1 MRRSTS
7 AARRACAV
15 GTTIALIG
23 LSTGLGIMT
32 ATSASAAE
40 PTTPASSQTNAT
52 DTSVGGAPSDSSS
65 DGTASSGSGTTDPA
79 AGSGAGTDSD
89 TPATG
94 SAGTGTGNSTDG
106 TPGTGTSNDGT
117 PGTGTGTPGTDDSS
131 DGTPGDTDTT
141 GPGDDSTTDPANPVT
156 PGAANDQPTKQIRGV
171 ALQTVTIEG
180 DLTVGSRLIATDE
193 GFDPTSPQ
201 YEWTDEAGQVLS
213 TRQTYTVAAALA
225 GQRISVEVTGTVS
238 GTPETATAVTDTAI
252 APVFVDEDGQPL
264 SDEDSEVSI
273 DATAGEAFSYTFRA
287 SSTPAP
293 ELSITWFDEEGDDTT
308 TAPKGVQF
316 DAKTGVLSGML
327 TDAEQYYDFTVTATS
342 TSPSGTVS
350 SDLYG
355 HISIEA
361 GDPVGIEVTSL
372 DVDGLTAGTTT
383 SAWIIHPNGDVY
395 TADLLGDSAPVK
407 GGQVTVQQGG
417 TLAVGGAK
425 VDRYGN
431 EVFPDFDEETDEP
444 VFFTPTVTSDVAT
457 DVVAADPDLGDV
469 GFVSVTFPHASTHT
483 LTVSGA
489 SLPST
494 VFTVDVRP
502 TAVST
507 IVPTKPV
514 VATHHVGSGR
524 LAYTGTDSTGALPW
538 ALGLVL
544 AGVGLIGARS
554 LRRRRAQR

>member
-40 PTTPASSQTNAT
+40 LTTPVSSQTNAT
-52 DTSVGGAPSDSSS
+52 DTSVGGAPADGSS

-79 AGSGAGTDSD
+79 AGSGTGSD

-94 SAGTGTGNSTDG
+94 DAGTGNSG
-106 TPGTGTSNDGT
+106 SGNSGSGT
-117 PGTGTGTPGTDDSS
+117 PGTGTGTPGTGDSN

-141 GPGDDSTTDPANPVT
+141 GPGDGSTTEPATPPVTTPVT
-156 PGAANDQPTKQIRGV
+156 PPATPDDQPTKQIRGA

-225 GQRISVEVTGTVS
+225 GQRISVEVTGTVA
-238 GTPETATAVTDTAI
+238 GVPETATAVTDTAI
-252 APVFVDEDGQPL
+252 APVFVDEDGKPL
-264 SDEDSEVSI
+264 SDEDSDVSI
-273 DATAGEAFSYTFRA
+273 DAKAGEAFSSTFRA

-308 TAPKGVQF
+308 TAPEGVQF

-395 TADLLGDSAPVK
+395 TADLLGESAPVK

-514 VATHHVGSGR
+514 VATQHVGSGR